1 MEKNLGFLEEIGDL
15 RTVWPKEASDFTPW
29 LAANIG
35 RLSKAVGIDI
45 DIEETES
52 AVEILML
59 IFLQLTRI
67 PAERLSLKIS

>member
-1 MEKNLGFLEEIGDL
+1 MKNNLGFLEEIDDL

-29 LAANIG
+29 LAANID

-52 AVEILML
+52 AVGDFSVD
-59 IFLQLTRI
+59 IFAVDADTGR
-67 PAERLSLKIS
+67 KNCN